1 MSNAVPPP
9 YESLIKLASQQQRAL
24 DVVLSGRSTVVAGPA
39 GSGKSFFIRTLKARR
54 PDAVVTAM
62 TGLAAVNVGGVTL
75 HKFAGIG
82 IGDPGPAATVDDD
95 DETFVTLA
103 AEHIFKKIRPDV
115 KRAIKQTDLLVVEEC
130 SMLSEYLFRV
140 IDVLF
145 RRIRRQAH
153 KPWGGMQLV
162 FVGDMRQLAPVAKA
176 RDHPLMGRFFFQAS
190 PLFQIT
196 FLGGVHVFRRIFRQ
210 HSEALQA
217 LLNRVAVGELSEED
231 IATLR
236 SRVINPP
243 DLCPSPTATWLFG
256 TKDVVG
262 RYNAAYLGSIDQ
274 PEHSYDMKISKLN
287 GATDGV
293 AEWAIK
299 NCIAERR
306 VTVKEG
312 ALVMLLWNIAPG
324 FANGTVGFVVGY
336 SPDGYPLF
344 RRKDPIGHTAA
355 AVPEHET
362 IAVKPEVWEVVDH
375 AYGTV
380 RLTQVPLKLAYAI
393 TIHKAQGI
401 QVDEAAM
408 GIDRSNCFAPGQAY
422 VALSRL
428 TTLEGMYLTKFEPEA
443 VRTSQAAV
451 AFYEKYDRGGGEADG
466 AAAAAPTPAAA
477 VQEEAEDDTE
487 DRPPSY
493 DEATRS
499 QQQS

>member
-1 MSNAVPPP
+1 MTDAVPPP
-9 YESLIKLASQQQRAL
+9 YESLIELSSQQQRAL
-24 DVVLSGRSTVVAGPA
+24 DVVMSGRSTVIAGPA
-39 GSGKSFFIRTLKARR
+39 GSGKSFFIRTLKAHR
-54 PDAVVTAM
+54 PEAVVTAM

-95 DETFVTLA
+95 DETFVATA
-103 AEHIFKKIRPDV
+103 AEHIYKKIRPDV

-130 SMLSEYLFRV
+130 SMLSEYLFRL
-140 IDVLF
+140 IDALF

-176 RDHPLMGRFFFQAS
+176 RDHPLMGRFFFQAY
-190 PLFQIT
+190 PLFQTT

-231 IATLR
+231 IETLR
-236 SRVINPP
+236 GRVINPP
-243 DLCPSPTATWLFG
+243 SLCPSPTATWLFG

-262 RYNAAYLGSIDQ
+262 RYNAAYIDSIEQ
-274 PEHSYDMKISKLN
+274 PEHTYDMKVTKLN
-287 GATDGV
+287 GATDSV

-306 VTVKEG
+306 VVVKEG

-344 RRKDPIGHTAA
+344 RRKHPIGHTAA
-355 AVPEHET
+355 AIPEHET

-408 GIDRSNCFAPGQAY
+408 AIDRSNCFAPGQAY

-428 TTLEGMYLTKFEPEA
+428 TSLEGMYLTKFEAEA

-451 AFYEKYDRGGGEADG
+451 AFYAKYDRGDDGGDVDAVAPAAPLAG
-466 AAAAAPTPAAA
+466 AAE
-477 VQEEAEDDTE
+477 VQEEEE
-487 DRPPSY
+487 GRPPSY
-493 DEATRS
+493 DEAVGSGT
-499 QQQS
+499 QT